1 MSLPTCVPGAA
12 RFTSLRGSCTGV
24 TPPDAYHAPHSSAN
38 TLALW
43 AGPLIVAEWGQYLSE
58 RWGRKLV
65 QVNVR
70 TGHSSTFADGFEHP
84 LGLAVEPH
92 GGVLAGDWGRGVIYR
107 IRKR

>member
-1 MSLPTCVPGAA
+1 
-12 RFTSLRGSCTGV
+12 V
-24 TPPDAYHAPHSSAN
+24 TPPVAYLEPHSSADS
-38 TLALW
+38 LALW
-43 AGPLIVAEWGQYLSE
+43 AGTLIVAEWGQYLSE

-107 IRKR
+107 LTKR